1 MDKNKSDTSTLMKRK
16 ASLTIVGF
24 GTALKMPEKSV
35 PLSTRHTMKA
45 SSSVKKFLYL
55 TPAKGKQRLSSVSRK
70 SEPASF
76 STARASDPNL
86 SVS

>member
-1 MDKNKSDTSTLMKRK
+1 MDKNKSDTTPLMKRK

-24 GTALKMPEKSV
+24 GTALKMPEKSI
-35 PLSTRHTMKA
+35 PSTTRHTMKA
-45 SSSVKKFLYL
+45 SSSAKKFLYL
-55 TPAKGKQRLSSVSRK
+55 TPAKGKQRSMSISRK